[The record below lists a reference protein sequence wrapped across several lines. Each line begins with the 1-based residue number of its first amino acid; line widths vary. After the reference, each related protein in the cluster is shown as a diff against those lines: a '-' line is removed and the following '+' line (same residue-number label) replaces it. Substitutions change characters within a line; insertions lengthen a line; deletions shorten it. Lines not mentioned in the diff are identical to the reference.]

1 MNDKYFN
8 ENKFEDFSAYD
19 LHRRI
24 LDIAGCITAN
34 LMVEVEDPT
43 MRKKD
48 REANAYHL
56 MIALCEAGLSKLDAN
71 DVEESR
77 ERTSVMVKPAGDEE
91 FGYALLAALLGLK

>member
-1 MNDKYFN
+1 MNAKYFN
-8 ENKFEDFSAYD
+8 ENKFDDCTSYD
-19 LHRRI
+19 LHCRV
-24 LDIAGCITAN
+24 LNVAGNIAAN

-43 MRKKD
+43 GRKKD
-48 REANAYHL
+48 REANAYHM

-77 ERTSVMVKPAGDEE
+77 ERIAVMVKPAGDEE